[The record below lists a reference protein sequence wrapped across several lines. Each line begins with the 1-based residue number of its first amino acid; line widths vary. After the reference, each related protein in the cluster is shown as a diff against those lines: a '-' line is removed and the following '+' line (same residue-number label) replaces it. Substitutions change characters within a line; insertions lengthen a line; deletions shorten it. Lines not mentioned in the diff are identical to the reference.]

1 MTRVCD
7 PPCQAGLKGAGF
19 SLDEDFELLPLVL
32 LTTKLTTSNAAH
44 TTNANKIKNG
54 APVDKLPISEIPSF
68 YTIVLKKSLLNCS
81 QGNFINDF

>member
-44 TTNANKIKNG
+44 IILLMLIK
-54 APVDKLPISEIPSF
+54 
-68 YTIVLKKSLLNCS
+68 
-81 QGNFINDF
+81 